1 MRKSVETKE
10 EKKEFTLEE
19 AFVLW
24 RSEAKSGTKYLSGF
38 VSEKLGKTKLIGFFN
53 TNKKNPKEAD
63 VRIYE
68 LDKEGKQGE
77 EIASLW
83 SYVSKDKKP
92 YLTGV
97 TNEKEKL
104 VAFYGDESND
114 KRPYIR
120 AYFQED

>member
-1 MRKSVETKE
+1 MAEHND
-10 EKKEFTLEE
+10 L
-19 AFVLW
+19 
-24 RSEAKSGTKYLSGF
+24 
-38 VSEKLGKTKLIGFFN
+38 
-53 TNKKNPKEAD
+53 
-63 VRIYE
+63 
-68 LDKEGKQGE
+68 GKQGE